1 MVLAKQI
8 RAMEKLLHTSVL
20 CLLLV
25 SVQCEVWGQGTGTIK
40 YSDGSTYIGELRDN
54 QRNGHGTLTTV
65 SGNVYVGEFR
75 DNQANGQGTYT
86 YANGNV
92 YVGEFRDNLFNGHGI
107 LTYTDG
113 RAENGIWR
121 NNEFVNSA
129 NTPPIVES
137 ELEMP

>member
-75 DNQANGQGTYT
+75 DNLANGQGT
-86 YANGNV
+86 
-92 YVGEFRDNLFNGHGI
+92 

>member
-1 MVLAKQI
+1 
-8 RAMEKLLHTSVL
+8 
-20 CLLLV
+20 
-25 SVQCEVWGQGTGTIK
+25 
-40 YSDGSTYIGELRDN
+40 
-54 QRNGHGTLTTV
+54 
-65 SGNVYVGEFR
+65 FR

-92 YVGEFRDNLFNGHGI
+92 YVGEFRDNLFNGHGT

-113 RAENGIWR
+113 RAENGIWS